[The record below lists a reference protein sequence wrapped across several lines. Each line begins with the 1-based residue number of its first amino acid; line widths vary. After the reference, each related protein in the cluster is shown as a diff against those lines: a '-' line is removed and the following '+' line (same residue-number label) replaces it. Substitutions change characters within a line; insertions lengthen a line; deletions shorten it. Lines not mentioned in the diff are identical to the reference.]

1 MVRNLLVKM
10 MMTVL
15 MLLTAFVNSF
25 FFWKLIFWGHF
36 LAGKNELVD
45 FYFAFSQWILVI
57 EKSVFFF
64 LPSIDHSKCVIYNIL
79 TWKWKLAKMNKGDSW
94 SWDSKISSIRCDEMK
109 YVLHKI
115 GENKG
120 CSGIAHGASSR
131 WGIWCH
137 FSNCALF
144 RHHHTYGAEN
154 QKKRFLL

>member
-25 FFWKLIFWGHF
+25 FFWKLIFWGYF

-45 FYFAFSQWILVI
+45 FYFAFSRWILVI

-79 TWKWKLAKMNKGDSW
+79 TWKWKLTKMNKGDSW

-115 GENKG
+115 GENRG
-120 CSGIAHGASSR
+120 CSGIAHSASSR
-131 WGIWCH
+131 CG
-137 FSNCALF
+137 FSSF
-144 RHHHTYGAEN
+144 RTVPFSVTITRTG
-154 QKKRFLL
+154 QKI